1 MVKARIWT
9 SAKQPVGIPRKEDFS
24 CIEKEV
30 SECKNG
36 DVIVEAEYLS
46 VDPYMCFMAKK
57 VPFGTPMIGTQVS
70 RVIESKNP
78 DLPVG
83 SYVVAQAGWCTHAR
97 LPAKSFQIDNWF
109 KRSEILI
116 ALEPL
121 PRSLGLGVI
130 GMPGNTAYFG
140 LLEVCKPKAGET
152 VLVNAAAGAVGSTV
166 VQIAKL
172 KGCKVIAFAG
182 SDEKVA
188 WLKELGADHAYNY
201 KTSSVTACLSEAAPE
216 KINCYFDNVGGKFTA
231 DVLPHMADYG
241 RVAVCG
247 SISNYT
253 NDDHSDPYCDP
264 VVKAK
269 KLHIEGLNVNRWSDW
284 TQGLE
289 QMKEYVL
296 EGKVKYRE
304 TVYEGFE
311 KMPEAFIG
319 LFSGDNIGKAV
330 VKA

>member
-1 MVKARIWT
+1 MLHPELFVMLVQIFQESGPRLDLGQGQQDNEAAFATSTPFAAQNTTGSKALGITSLIIMVKARIWT
-9 SAKQPVGIPRKEDFS
+9 LAKQPVGIPRKEDFS

-30 SECKNG
+30 TECKNG

-70 RVIESKNP
+70 R
-78 DLPVG
+78 
-83 SYVVAQAGWCTHAR
+83 
-97 LPAKSFQIDNWF
+97 
-109 KRSEILI
+109 
-116 ALEPL
+116 
-121 PRSLGLGVI
+121 
-130 GMPGNTAYFG
+130 NTAYFG

-172 KGCKVIAFAG
+172 KECKVIAFAG

-201 KTSSVTACLSEAAPE
+201 KTTSVTDCLSEAAPE

-231 DVLPHMADYG
+231 DALSHMADYG

-289 QMKEYVL
+289 QMKEWVL
-296 EGKVKYRE
+296 EGKIKYRE